1 MGGRDGILL
10 YDEDTLTEKIGED
23 CDTVGLGDEHG
34 YCCVTTR
41 IVFRTLKH
49 EKAEMVLA
57 QTQTETNGGYRL
69 LEFLRV
75 FSSHTSGLQFYEGM
89 LD

>member
-49 EKAEMVLA
+49 EKAEMVLC
-57 QTQTETNGGYRL
+57 TDTDRDEW
-69 LEFLRV
+69 
-75 FSSHTSGLQFYEGM
+75 GLP
-89 LD
+89 LT